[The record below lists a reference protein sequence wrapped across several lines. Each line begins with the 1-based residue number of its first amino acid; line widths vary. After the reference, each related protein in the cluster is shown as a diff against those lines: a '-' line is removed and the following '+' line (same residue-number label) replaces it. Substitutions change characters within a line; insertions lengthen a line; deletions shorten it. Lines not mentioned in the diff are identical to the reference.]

1 MTLPQ
6 TTETGPTPRI
16 LIRELAGGVG
26 DWGLLIPL
34 AIALVTLNGLDA
46 SVVFAGV
53 GLTYVVTA
61 LYFRIPVPVQPLKA
75 FAAAAI
81 ALGLSAEVLA
91 AGALLMSAV
100 MVVLAITGLA
110 G

>member
-1 MTLPQ
+1 MTSAR
-6 TTETGPTPRI
+6 TTEKRLQPRD

-34 AIALVTLNGLDA
+34 SVALVTLNGLNA
-46 SVVFAGV
+46 TVVFAGV
-53 GLTYVVTA
+53 GLTYVATA

-81 ALGLSAEVLA
+81 ALDLSAEVLS

-100 MVVLAITGLA
+100 MVILAM
-110 G
+110 